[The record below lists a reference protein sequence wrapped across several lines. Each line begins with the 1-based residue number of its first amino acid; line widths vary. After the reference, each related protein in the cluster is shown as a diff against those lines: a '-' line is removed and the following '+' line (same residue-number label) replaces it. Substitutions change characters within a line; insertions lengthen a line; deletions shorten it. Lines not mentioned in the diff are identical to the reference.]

1 MAVVIPWLYV
11 VYRLYDADGTPLYI
25 GSTKSLASR
34 LDGHR
39 RTKPWWSEVERLE
52 TEQFASI
59 DEMREAEQQEIES
72 LNPRYNV
79 KHNRA
84 KGTTTAEEIAARL
97 KVSQHTIDRWIRQ
110 RRIRATRKGRDYR
123 VTEAAFSEFIEQRRT
138 GREER

>member
-59 DEMREAEQQEIES
+59 DEMREAEQRRLKAS
-72 LNPRYNV
+72 TP
-79 KHNRA
+79 
-84 KGTTTAEEIAARL
+84 GTTSNTTAQRG
-97 KVSQHTIDRWIRQ
+97 RRRQ
-110 RRIRATRKGRDYR
+110 RKLRHG
-123 VTEAAFSEFIEQRRT
+123 
-138 GREER
+138 